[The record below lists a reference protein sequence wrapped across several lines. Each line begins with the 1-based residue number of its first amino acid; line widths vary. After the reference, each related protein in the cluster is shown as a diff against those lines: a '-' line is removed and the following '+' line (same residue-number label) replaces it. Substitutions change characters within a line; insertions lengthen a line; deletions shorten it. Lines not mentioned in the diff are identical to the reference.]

1 MKIISYTVL
10 LMFESKPFNQMD
22 NSLIVDFL
30 RSRQYLDKS
39 GSGVRFPQNTY
50 IGIEKQMVL
59 DWESE
64 KDGAAKLKQRL
75 YGILR
80 RIKNLE
86 PTPMV
91 IFLMIS
97 PEEKTLT
104 FVPRLKAKK

>member
-1 MKIISYTVL
+1 
-10 LMFESKPFNQMD
+10 
-22 NSLIVDFL
+22 
-30 RSRQYLDKS
+30 
-39 GSGVRFPQNTY
+39 
-50 IGIEKQMVL
+50 MVL

-104 FVPRLKAKK
+104 FVPRLKGKK

>member
-30 RSRQYLDKS
+30 HSRQYM
-39 GSGVRFPQNTY
+39 RFPQNTY

-104 FVPRLKAKK
+104 FVPRLKGKK